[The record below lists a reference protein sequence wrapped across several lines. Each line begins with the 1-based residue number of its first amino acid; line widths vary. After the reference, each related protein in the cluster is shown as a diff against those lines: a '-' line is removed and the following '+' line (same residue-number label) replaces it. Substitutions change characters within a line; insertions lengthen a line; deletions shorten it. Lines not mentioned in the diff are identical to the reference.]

1 MEDLS
6 ARFEVARQLVEA
18 SWEDADLR
26 ESLLAN
32 PKEQLQEL
40 LNEGE
45 NGLQLP
51 DFLKVR
57 FIEEEPGEIVFVLPQ
72 NPDDEVLSQEQLAM
86 AAGGRAAAG
95 LKWSLPDINLPGCES
110 KTAGDGCR
118 IRIGCNKTVA
128 PSDGG
133 DSDTKPSETTGTKY
147 V

>member
-18 SWEDADLR
+18 SWEDPKLK
-26 ESLLAN
+26 EKLLAN

-51 DFLKVR
+51 EYLNVR
-57 FIEEEPGEIVFVLPQ
+57 FIEEGPGEIVFVLPQ
-72 NPDDEVLSQEQLAM
+72 NPDDEILGQEQLAM
-86 AAGGRAAAG
+86 AAGGRAAEG
-95 LKWSLPDINLPGCES
+95 LKWSLPDINLPGCDNKKSE
-110 KTAGDGCR
+110 GCR

-128 PSDGG
+128 PSDG
-133 DSDTKPSETTGTKY
+133 DDPEPSDPTGTKY
-147 V
+147 I